1 MRRWILAAILI
12 LAAGTGQPASSA
24 AADKAPS
31 WVLDASRIPTPAD
44 VGDAPAVDLWREV
57 SIAMK
62 SNGRMMTVSRRVVRI
77 LTLEGRADASESE
90 YYVSGAATVDL
101 KAWAIRPSGT
111 IKTYGRK
118 ETVDESLVDFEVY
131 SEDRMRRLDLENEAE
146 VGTVFGFE
154 STVEEE
160 TALLQVAPYFQSDLP
175 AVTSVVRIAV
185 PPRWDVRASVLRHAP
200 VEPSRVDDGTRSWT
214 LTGLPHT
221 RMEPLGPN
229 WWTLVPRLAVNFL
242 PPEDA
247 LPELGRVKAWSDVSR
262 WLYKIAEPQSVLT
275 DRLTEKARTLTAGTD
290 DAWERIRRI
299 SEFVQS
305 VRYAAV
311 ETGLARGDGFQPHAA
326 SEVLARSYGDCKDKA
341 NLEVTLLKAMG
352 IRSYLVLIYH
362 GDREHVHRD
371 WATATQ
377 FNHCILA
384 IAVSDGMRSSL
395 VVDVPGLGPLL
406 PFDPT
411 DSDTPVG
418 DLPLLEQGSLALIAA
433 GSDGALVTMP
443 LLPADTNT
451 VRRQG
456 VGKLG
461 RDGRLEVDITLVATG
476 QSATAYRR
484 KHRHEDPAQYRSAM
498 ESWLVEMLP
507 GASLTH
513 FAVRDTTVPNE
524 FRLEAGLVV
533 PHAARMLSGGMLA
546 FQPSFLPSLVPW
558 FTEERPR
565 RTPVRMDPAR
575 VVDTME
581 YSIPAGYGF
590 QSVPDTLDTI
600 TPYGTL
606 RTQFQEVDATLR
618 YTQEITLNGGVVS
631 TEESGRLKGFLAQA
645 RGAGRGYVV
654 AAPR

>member
-1 MRRWILAAILI
+1 MKRSILAAMLI
-12 LAAGTGQPASSA
+12 LAAGVGQSTSSA
-24 AADKAPS
+24 AADKPPA
-31 WVLDASRIPTPAD
+31 WVLDASRIPTPVD
-44 VGDAPAVDLWREV
+44 VGDAPAIDLWREV

-62 SNGRMMTVSRRVVRI
+62 PNGRRMTVSRRVVRI
-77 LTLEGRADASESE
+77 LTLEGRSEASENE
-90 YYVSGAATVDL
+90 YYVSGAATVDF

-111 IKTYGRK
+111 IKVYGRK

-131 SEDRMRRLDLENEAE
+131 SEDRVRRLDLENEAE

-160 TALLQVAPYFQSDLP
+160 TTILQVAPYFQSDLP
-175 AVTSVVRIAV
+175 AITSVVRITV
-185 PPRWDVRASVLRHAP
+185 PPRWDVRASVLKHAP
-200 VEPSRVDDGTRSWT
+200 VEPSRLDDGSQSWT
-214 LTGLPHT
+214 LTGLVHT
-221 RMEPLGPN
+221 RTEPLGPH

-242 PPEDA
+242 PPEGG
-247 LPELGRVKAWSDVSR
+247 LPELPRVKVWTDVSQ
-262 WLYKIAEPQSVLT
+262 WIYDIAEPQSVLT
-275 DRLTEKARTLTAGTD
+275 DRLTEKARTLSAGTD

-311 ETGLARGDGFQPHAA
+311 ETGLARGGGYQPHAA

-352 IRSYLVLIYH
+352 IRSYLVLIYY
-362 GDREHVHRD
+362 GDREYVHRD
-371 WATATQ
+371 WATPAQ
-377 FNHCILA
+377 FNHCIVA
-384 IAVSDGMRSSL
+384 IAASEGVRSPL

-411 DSDTPVG
+411 DSATPVG
-418 DLPLLEQGSLALIAA
+418 DLPLQEQGSLALIAA
-433 GSDGALVTMP
+433 GSDGALVAMP
-443 LLPADTNT
+443 LLPADGNT

-456 VGKLG
+456 IGKLG
-461 RDGRLEVDITLVATG
+461 RDGSLEVDITLVATG
-476 QSATAYRR
+476 QAASAYRR
-484 KHRHEDPAQYRSAM
+484 KHRYEDPAQYRSAM

-513 FAVRDTTVPNE
+513 LAVRDTTAPNE

-533 PHAARMLSGGMLA
+533 PHAARTLSGGMLA

-581 YSIPAGYGF
+581 YHIPAGYSF
-590 QSVPDTLDTI
+590 QSIPDTLDQT
-600 TPYGTL
+600 TPYGVV
-606 RTQFQEVDATLR
+606 RTRFEEVEATLR
-618 YTQEITLNGGVVS
+618 YTQEITLNGGLVS
-631 TEESGRLKGFLAQA
+631 TEETGHLKGFLAQA
-645 RGAGRGYVV
+645 RGVGRGYVV